1 MINLHFFH
9 KLFGANYVIMTE
21 WKISTPWV
29 RMRLE
34 EYHMFQSHLGELA
47 ALATALCW
55 TISAVAFESA
65 GKKVGSISVNLIR
78 LFIAFALISVFNLFT
93 RGMMLPLD
101 ASGSTWLW
109 LSFSGL
115 IGFVIGDLFLFQA
128 FVQVG
133 SRISMLIMS
142 TVPPITAITGFI
154 IMGERI
160 TLLALAGMVITIGGI
175 ALVILTKNSE
185 DKIFRLTHP
194 VKGLI
199 YAFIGAL
206 GQAFG
211 LVFSKFGMGS
221 YNPIAA
227 TQIRII
233 AAIIGFSIVITISKN
248 WENLYTALK
257 DDKAMKH
264 ISIGSFFGPFIGVS
278 LSLFAV
284 QHAPTGIVSTIMSI
298 TPILIIP
305 ISIIIFKEKVVPREI
320 VGAIISLIGVSLLF
334 I

>member
-1 MINLHFFH
+1 
-9 KLFGANYVIMTE
+9 
-21 WKISTPWV
+21 
-29 RMRLE
+29 
-34 EYHMFQSHLGELA
+34 MFQSHIGEIA
-47 ALATALCW
+47 ALATAACW
-55 TISAVAFESA
+55 TITAVAFESA
-65 GKKVGSISVNLIR
+65 GKKVGSLSVNLIR
-78 LFIAFALISVFNLFT
+78 LVIALLLISVFNLFT
-93 RGMMLPLD
+93 RGMLLPLD
-101 ASGSTWLW
+101 ATGSTWFW

-133 SRISMLIMS
+133 ARISMLIMS
-142 TVPPITAITGFI
+142 TVPPITAITGYFL
-154 IMGERI
+154 MGERI
-160 TLLALAGMVITIGGI
+160 TLLGSAGMVMTVIGI
-175 ALVILTKNSE
+175 ALVILTRNSG
-185 DKIFRLTHP
+185 DKIVSLTHSA
-194 VKGLI
+194 KGLI

-211 LVFSKFGMGS
+211 LVFSKFGMGA

-233 AAIIGFSIVITISKN
+233 AAILGFGIVITISKN
-248 WENLYTALK
+248 WNHLYVALK
-257 DDKAMKH
+257 DVKAMKH

-305 ISIIIFKEKVVPREI
+305 MSILILKEKVLPREI
-320 VGAIISLIGVSLLF
+320 LGAIISLVGVSLLF